1 MRPNP
6 NLPPEGFVDPLDRFF
21 NESHFFWFIDKYL
34 STESIFL
41 AFCAGAL
48 YYLWII
54 FPFVNKRFAK
64 FEDYTQHARIYFLLF
79 SKIIVVKTVIKAA
92 LLPVYGDYVR
102 MTADE
107 SLVVFFGSLL
117 LMGAINEP
125 SLKDRIKKYLFDQQF
140 DDRRFRCRIYWET
153 IEPTTPLVVDSQ
165 SSTSPDTH
173 SPTPHTAT
181 GAAPTPPE
189 SSS

>member
-1 MRPNP
+1 MQPNT
-6 NLPPEGFVDPLDRFF
+6 NLPPEGFIDPIDRFIQ
-21 NESHFFWFIDKYL
+21 ESHLFWFIDKYL

-41 AFCAGAL
+41 VFCLGAL
-48 YYLWII
+48 NFLWFV
-54 FPFVNKRFAK
+54 FPVLNKRFAK
-64 FEDYTQHARIYFLLF
+64 LEDYTHYARVYFLLF
-79 SKIIVVKTVIKAA
+79 SKIIIVKTVIKAA

-140 DDRRFRCRIYWET
+140 DDRRFRYRIYWET
-153 IEPTTPLVVDSQ
+153 IEPTTTPKSDSQ
-165 SSTSPDTH
+165 SPTPPDTH
-173 SPTPHTAT
+173 SPTPHTAI
-181 GAAPTPPE
+181 GAAPTPPV